1 MMFARSVAR
10 ALYASA
16 GAALSTLARVGLLT
30 SLVLCGCAE
39 KRAEYYI
46 DYLSDPDRQVR
57 LEASRNLVQFGD
69 SAVEP
74 LIRRATGGSDSLLYI
89 AAQILGQIGD
99 RRAVPFLKEL
109 VNAPN
114 RYVREQVVRAL
125 GQLDD
130 PRLVPALEQVL
141 ADDPVPDVRGAAA
154 WSLGNLRDTTAV
166 DPLIRALTD
175 SAGLVRQSALAAVQY
190 LWTPTAEVAAIGAL
204 RDPDVKVRYI
214 AAQMLGH
221 HRSRRALDELCLAL
235 VDTSVWVRTESARA
249 LGSIADTAAVSPLER
264 LIATRDGPDHA
275 AAKEALRLLTGLEY
289 VVTPE

>member
-99 RRAVPFLKEL
+99 RRAVPFLKEHIH
-109 VNAPN
+109 APN
-114 RYVREQVVRAL
+114 RYVREQAVRAL

-130 PRLVPALEQVL
+130 PRLVPTLEQVL
-141 ADDPVPDVRGAAA
+141 TGDPVADVRGAAA
-154 WSLGNLRDTTAV
+154 WSMGNLRDTTAIA
-166 DPLIRALTD
+166 PLVQALTD
-175 SAGLVRQSALAAVQY
+175 TAALVRQQALAAVQY
-190 LWTPTAEVAAIGAL
+190 LWTPAAESATIAAL
-204 RDPDVKVRYI
+204 RDPDPTVRYI

-221 HRSRRALDELCLAL
+221 HRIRPALDELCLTL
-235 VDTSVWVRTESARA
+235 LDHSIGVRTESARA
-249 LGSIADTAAVSPLER
+249 LGLIGDTTAVGPLER
-264 LIATRDGPDHA
+264 LLAESDGPDHD